1 MSDCRLE
8 PLSAGLFALHG
19 QLDFDSVVTLLANSE
34 RQFDWSAS
42 VVIDLQAVSNSNSAG
57 LALLL
62 EWMCLAAEQQQKVRF
77 RNLPLQ
83 LTQIAQIN
91 GLQELL
97 PLES

>member
-1 MSDCRLE
+1 MSECRLE
-8 PLSAGLFALHG
+8 SSGAGLFTLHG
-19 QLDFDSVVTLLANSE
+19 PLDFASVVTLLAFSKS
-34 RQFDWSAS
+34 QFNWSVAIT
-42 VVIDLQAVSNSNSAG
+42 IDLHGVTDSNSAG

-62 EWMCLAAEQQQKVRF
+62 EWMRLAAEQQQTLHF
-77 RNLPLQ
+77 RNLPAQ

>member
-1 MSDCRLE
+1 MTECRLE
-8 PLSAGLFALHG
+8 SAGEGLFSLHG
-19 QLDFDSVVTLLANSE
+19 QLDFVSVAALLISSKS
-34 RQFDWSAS
+34 QFDWSAAI
-42 VVIDLQAVSNSNSAG
+42 VVDLQAVTDSNSAG

-62 EWMCLAAEQQQKVRF
+62 EWMRLAAERKQKLHF
-77 RNLPLQ
+77 RNLPAQ